1 MVTVSPRLWLISLI
15 MYFSREPPD
24 PGPGEERLAR
34 ILPALTHLSDDDSD
48 RDIDAD
54 HSPDGGAGAALHSA
68 LEADVDAGADPDHW
82 LAHLMMNIIIINHKS
97 TLMIL
102 TSAPG
107 LQAKS
112 SASTSCHP

>member
-15 MYFSREPPD
+15 MYFSREPPE

-34 ILPALTHLSDDDSD
+34 ILPALTHLSDNDSD
-48 RDIDAD
+48 SDSDAD
-54 HSPDGGAGAALHSA
+54 HAPDGGAGAALHSA
-68 LEADVDAGADPDHW
+68 LEADVDAWADPDHG
-82 LAHLMMNIIIINHKS
+82 LAHLMTIIIINHKS

>member
-1 MVTVSPRLWLISLI
+1 MVTVSPRLWLISLM

-34 ILPALTHLSDDDSD
+34 ILPALTHLGDNDNESYS
-48 RDIDAD
+48 DAD
-54 HSPDGGAGAALHSA
+54 HTPDGGAGAALHSA
-68 LEADVDAGADPDHW
+68 LQADVDAGADPDHG
-82 LAHLMMNIIIINHKS
+82 LAHLITIINHKS

-107 LQAKS
+107 LHAKS
-112 SASTSCHP
+112 SASISCHP